1 MGGSWKEDLKAWSRE
16 VREGSLEEGGQA
28 ESPGLTRR
36 SQAEQAWQRLACLQL
51 REETDKAGPDPTCQQ
66 GPRSVATARPGVDK
80 VLGRRGVGPVSR
92 DTEARCEDSTWLL
105 GNHPLLRAHIPGSQ

>member
-1 MGGSWKEDLKAWSRE
+1 MGGSWKENLKAWSRE

-80 VLGRRGVGPVSR
+80 VLGDAVWGRCHVTRKPGVKIARG
-92 DTEARCEDSTWLL
+92 C
-105 GNHPLLRAHIPGSQ
+105 